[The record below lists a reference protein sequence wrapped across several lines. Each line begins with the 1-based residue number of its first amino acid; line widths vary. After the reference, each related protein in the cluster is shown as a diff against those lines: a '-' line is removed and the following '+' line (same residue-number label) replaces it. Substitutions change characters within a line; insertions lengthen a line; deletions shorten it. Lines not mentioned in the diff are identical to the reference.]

1 MAKKSKYWMQ
11 APLPFT
17 GQKRQWIATL
27 DNELDNIDLSGVDTI
42 VDLFGGSGLMSR
54 FMKDK
59 FPDKK
64 VIYND
69 YENYRERIRRIPETN
84 VVLEKLR
91 VILDESG
98 IAMNAR
104 ITDEN
109 VRDQIYEV
117 VKDVYDWRTIF
128 ANIFFS
134 GPTPL
139 PRTDKRY
146 YNRVVK
152 NNYKEAMEYFDGL
165 EIVSCDY
172 QELIKQYNGDNVLYI
187 CDPPYLMTDN
197 DSYKKNNE
205 WKLTDYLE
213 IIRLISINSNSFI
226 YFTCEKTG
234 IIEFIDWLEL
244 NFGIKLVKGKSKIL
258 GKTSGINYNAKNND
272 QCLISYNKAVDNN
285 KPEKQELEQL
295 TLF

>member
-17 GQKRQWIATL
+17 GQKRNWISIL

-98 IAMNAR
+98 IAINAR

-117 VKDVYDWRTIF
+117 VKDVYDWRTIY

-134 GPTPL
+134 GPTP
-139 PRTDKRY
+139 PSRTDKRY

-152 NNYKEAMEYFDGL
+152 NNYKEAMEYIDGL

-213 IIRLISINSNSFI
+213 IIRRTSINSNNFI
-226 YFTCEKTG
+226 YFTSEKTG
-234 IIEFIDWLEL
+234 LIEFIDWLEL
-244 NFGIKLVKGKSKIL
+244 NLGIKLVKGKSKIL

-285 KPEKQELEQL
+285 KPEKQELEQS

>member
-1 MAKKSKYWMQ
+1 MGNKSKYWTK

-17 GQKRQWIATL
+17 GQKKNWIKTL
-27 DNELDNIDLSGVDTI
+27 DSELDNIDLSGIDTI

-69 YENYRERIRRIPETN
+69 YENYTERIRRIPETN
-84 VVLEKLR
+84 VILEKLR
-91 VILDESG
+91 VIFKDNG
-98 IAMNAR
+98 IEPNAKVL
-104 ITDEN
+104 DEN
-109 VRDQIYEV
+109 VKDQIYEV
-117 VKDVYDWRTIF
+117 VKDAYDWRTIF

-134 GPTPL
+134 GPTPT
-139 PRTDKRY
+139 PRTDRRY

-152 NNYKEAMEYFDGL
+152 NNYAEANDYLDGL
-165 EIVSCDY
+165 EILSCDY
-172 QELIKQYNGDNVLYI
+172 QELIKQYNGDNVMYI

-197 DSYKKNNE
+197 DSYKKEAE
-205 WKLTDYLE
+205 WKLTEYLD
-213 IIRLISINSNSFI
+213 IIRLTNENSSAFI
-226 YFTCEKTG
+226 YFTSEKSGLTD
-234 IIEFIDWLEL
+234 FINWMEQHYEIKMFKKECKLL
-244 NFGIKLVKGKSKIL
+244 NRV
-258 GKTSGINYNAKNND
+258 SGINYAAVNYD

-285 KPEKQELEQL
+285 EQELEQL